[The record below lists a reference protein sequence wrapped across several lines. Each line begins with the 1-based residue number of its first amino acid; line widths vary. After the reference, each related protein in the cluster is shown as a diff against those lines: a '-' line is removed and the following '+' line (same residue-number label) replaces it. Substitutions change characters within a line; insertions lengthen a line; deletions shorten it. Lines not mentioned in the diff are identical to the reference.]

1 MYQNRCVDDG
11 ITQVLIGM
19 GGQYLV
25 DYPYTGAEWSIY
37 HDEKYGYVQL
47 RANRTDLTFEYYH
60 DDDDSIA
67 DQFVLKK

>member
-1 MYQNRCVDDG
+1 MYQNRCIDDG

-37 HDEKYGYVQL
+37 RDEEYGYTQL
-47 RANRTDLTFEYYH
+47 WANRTYLKFNYYH
-60 DDDDSIA
+60 DTDDAIA
-67 DQFVLKK
+67 DEFILEK